1 MSKMKR
7 KLELIYEMMDEL
19 SPSQKKAI
27 LEITY
32 IDHIV
37 ELAFDFVKTL
47 KGDKSKFSPTSED
60 QLKRLANL
68 HLFLLQTKNLDMRK
82 FSLSD
87 RENEDAL
94 LELLVSSE
102 EVQSVTKRILDH
114 RKKLIDE
121 YISEVIKPVD
131 K

>member
-1 MSKMKR
+1 M
-7 KLELIYEMMDEL
+7 EEL

-68 HLFLLQTKNLDMRK
+68 HLFFLQTKNSNMQE

-102 EVQSVTKRILDH
+102 EVQSVTKKILDH
-114 RKKLIDE
+114 RKKLISE

>member
-7 KLELIYEMMDEL
+7 KLELIYEMMEEL

-32 IDHIV
+32 ID
-37 ELAFDFVKTL
+37 
-47 KGDKSKFSPTSED
+47 
-60 QLKRLANL
+60 
-68 HLFLLQTKNLDMRK
+68 
-82 FSLSD
+82 
-87 RENEDAL
+87 
-94 LELLVSSE
+94 
-102 EVQSVTKRILDH
+102 QSVTKRILDH

>member
-1 MSKMKR
+1 
-7 KLELIYEMMDEL
+7 
-19 SPSQKKAI
+19 
-27 LEITY
+27 
-32 IDHIV
+32 
-37 ELAFDFVKTL
+37 
-47 KGDKSKFSPTSED
+47 
-60 QLKRLANL
+60 
-68 HLFLLQTKNLDMRK
+68 MRK

-131 K
+131 KYEINKMLHWKTKEEIGEGYKYNQD

>member
-1 MSKMKR
+1 MTLSIMLTVLVIDTEYSYSLVK
-7 KLELIYEMMDEL
+7 INHIQAIEMVDH
-19 SPSQKKAI
+19 SDGGI
-27 LEITY
+27 LT
-32 IDHIV
+32 V
-37 ELAFDFVKTL
+37 TL

-68 HLFLLQTKNLDMRK
+68 HLFFLQTKNSNMQE
-82 FSLSD
+82 FSFSD

-102 EVQSVTKRILDH
+102 EVQSVTKKILDH
-114 RKKLIDE
+114 RKKLISE